1 MNTNK
6 NINPEAAAET
16 STPTPEQI
24 AAAQAI
30 LAAVQQQ
37 SVINEQVV
45 VDPVNTVSGIDP
57 IKKLELETKFQ
68 ELINTPRYW
77 ENPNRIKRLAE
88 ALVLPVY
95 DSRSMQQFFI
105 SANDELVAKE
115 MKSAIQESRVPVMPT
130 DDEIKS
136 LAEKKYEDKQIADAA
151 KEKAA
156 EEKAAKKTK

>member
-1 MNTNK
+1 MK
-6 NINPEAAAET
+6 NPITAAET